1 MSQDQTLDG
10 TDGFGER
17 DFGEQGAAPAFAEQ
31 AGAEA
36 MPVLDYAHI
45 GKRRTI
51 QRVARFM
58 LCVAIFLSGWSLL
71 RVGTINLTLSD
82 ILLMFVLVVMLFRT
96 ELNTRPFSAM
106 TVFWFVGLALMLGGL
121 LLSTVVNG
129 VVERWLIVAGQYL
142 FAFLLIPMV
151 FMGQDTTLTRRLP
164 VLFVLGITVSQLIGV
179 SASLLF
185 EPADTLALMGDGFL
199 TGNGRVGAMTG
210 EPNPN
215 GAMIAYALPMLFYCI
230 QKRTIPLGIG
240 LICGAMLVWG
250 LLASGSFTGFAA
262 SIIATSVFLLVSGFG
277 LFLRFALVAVVGAG
291 LFFAS
296 GLPLPAA
303 FENRVAGAISTGDLN
318 QAGTFTDRSKLIDE
332 AWQRADDNAIIGL
345 GVDQYRVESFYG
357 APVHELHLLIWN
369 EGGAIAFIGL
379 LMLLLIL
386 IGGALSAVT
395 RSKME
400 GAMILAV
407 VAVFMVYSF
416 SIPHMYSR
424 QWILPVLLAMSTYFA
439 LQPVHLRSPQMWYR
453 S

>member
-1 MSQDQTLDG
+1 MNDAG
-10 TDGFGER
+10 GFDEH
-17 DFGEQGAAPAFAEQ
+17 GAAPAYDEQ
-31 AGAEA
+31 AGAQA
-36 MPVLDYAHI
+36 MPVLDYANI
-45 GKRRTI
+45 GKRGTI
-51 QRVARFM
+51 QRIARFM
-58 LCVAIFLSGWSLL
+58 LCASIFLAGWSLL
-71 RVGTINLTLSD
+71 RVGPINLTLSD
-82 ILLMFVLVVMLFRT
+82 VLLMFVLVVMLFRT
-96 ELNTRPFSAM
+96 QLNTRPFSAM
-106 TVFWFVGLALMLGGL
+106 TVFWFIGLALMLGGL

-129 VVERWLIVAGQYL
+129 VVERWVIVAGQYL
-142 FAFLLIPMV
+142 FAFLLIPMIL
-151 FMGQDTTLTRRLP
+151 MGQETTLTRRLP
-164 VLFVLGITVSQLIGV
+164 ALFVLGITVSQLIGV

-185 EPADTLALMGDGFL
+185 EPADTLALMGKGFL

-210 EPNPN
+210 EPNSN

-262 SIIATSVFLLVSGFG
+262 SVIAVSVFLVVSGLG
-277 LFLRFALVAVVGAG
+277 LFLRFAVVAVVGAG
-291 LFFAS
+291 LFVAS
-296 GLPLPAA
+296 GLPLPET
-303 FENRVAGAISTGDLN
+303 FEDRVAGAISTGDLS
-318 QAGTFTDRSKLIDE
+318 QAGTFTDRSKLIEE
-332 AWQRADDNAIIGL
+332 AWQKADDHVFIGQ

-369 EGGAIAFIGL
+369 EGGAIAFVGL

-386 IGGALSAVT
+386 IGGALSAIT
-395 RSKME
+395 KSRME

-424 QWILPVLLAMSTYFA
+424 QWILPVLLAISTFFA
-439 LQPVHLRSPQMWYR
+439 LQPAHLKAPKMWYR